1 MNKTRNRI
9 LLLLFYGG
17 VLLATAAAQTTKPE
31 ATTQVSAARAAA
43 PATLDAAQAF
53 EKLKT
58 LAGRWEGTNSEGIK
72 VQAIY
77 ELTSGDSALLER
89 TSESGP
95 EHTTMVTV
103 FHVDGP
109 RLLLTHYCAAKNQPR
124 MRAVSYSPES
134 GTLVFEFLDATN
146 LASSDAGHMHRAVY
160 HFIDADHVT
169 AQWTWRQGGNEVT
182 HEMYYTRQR

>member
-9 LLLLFYGG
+9 LLLLFFGG
-17 VLLATAAAQTTKPE
+17 VSLATAAAQATKPG
-31 ATTQVSAARAAA
+31 ATTQISAARAAA
-43 PATLDAAQAF
+43 PGTLDAAQAF

-58 LAGRWEGTNSEGIK
+58 LAGRWEGTSGEGIK
-72 VQAIY
+72 GEAIY

-89 TSESGP
+89 MSESGP

-103 FHVDGP
+103 FHLDGP

-124 MRAVSYSPES
+124 MRAVSYSLQS
-134 GTLVFEFLDATN
+134 GTLAFEFLDATN
-146 LASSDAGHMHRAVY
+146 LASPDAGHMHRAVY
-160 HFIDADHVT
+160 QFIDADHVT

-182 HEMYYTRQR
+182 RELHYTRQR